1 MLANIMS
8 TMVSHDLLLVI
19 VAISLIVISVL
30 MVYLVYSEN
39 RHSNNKFTNQENK
52 NNNEILDL
60 KELSKK
66 LENIPHNTNN
76 INLTRF
82 EEEQEEK
89 AIISY
94 DELLKN
100 RDNVK
105 IGYESTELKDD
116 IEVKKIDLDSTGEI
130 ELDPIK
136 KELNSKITLVSY
148 EHEEEFLKSLKEL
161 QYLLNK

>member
-1 MLANIMS
+1 MLANVIS
-8 TMVSHDLLLVI
+8 HITSHDILLII
-19 VAISLIVISVL
+19 VTIALIVISVT
-30 MVYLVYSEN
+30 MVYLVYSQKINEKLEEK
-39 RHSNNKFTNQENK
+39 NKKK
-52 NNNEILDL
+52 NAYNEMIEL

-66 LENIPHNTNN
+66 LENISPTNN
-76 INLTRF
+76 ANLTKY
-82 EEEQEEK
+82 EEEQEER

-100 RDNVK
+100 KNNVS

-136 KELNSKITLVSY
+136 RKNNSKVTLVSY

>member
-1 MLANIMS
+1 MLANG
-8 TMVSHDLLLVI
+8 VSHITSHDFLLII
-19 VAISLIVISVL
+19 VTITLIVISVT
-30 MVYLVYSEN
+30 MVYLVYSQKINEKLEEK
-39 RHSNNKFTNQENK
+39 NKKK
-52 NNNEILDL
+52 NAYNEMIEL

-66 LENIPHNTNN
+66 LENISPTNN
-76 INLTRF
+76 ANLTKY
-82 EEEQEEK
+82 EEEQEER

-100 RDNVK
+100 KNNVS

-116 IEVKKIDLDSTGEI
+116 IEVKKIDLDSPGEI

-136 KELNSKITLVSY
+136 RKNNSKVTLVSY